1 MLETI
6 SEQIDQEFHTE
17 EAIQAWLVSQLAQ
30 RLELDPE
37 EIDIQEPFESYN
49 LESADALI
57 LLGRL
62 ENYLGRQISPTLLW
76 NYPTIEALA
85 QRLAEDGNG

>member
-6 SEQIDQEFHTE
+6 PDKIDQECHTE
-17 EAIQAWLVSQLAQ
+17 EAIQAWLVSQLAEG
-30 RLELDPE
+30 LEVDPE

-57 LLGRL
+57 LLSRL
-62 ENYLGRQISPTLLW
+62 ENYLGREVSPTLLW
-76 NYPTIEALA
+76 NYPNIEALA
-85 QRLAEDGNG
+85 ERLAEDPNS